1 MINKKSGG
9 GVGFVILVV
18 ALVVVMLLAAKA
30 WNAMLP
36 TAVQILKPAAA
47 GGVPDHGQKEVGDM
61 IRSGTLPNLKQMN
74 QNTDQHIQQM
84 KDGAKGQD

>member
-9 GVGFVILVV
+9 GVGFVIVVV

-36 TAVQILKPAAA
+36 VASQVLKPGSPGA
-47 GGVPDHGQKEVGDM
+47 VPDHGQTEVGDA
-61 IRSGTLPNLKQMN
+61 IRSGTLPDLKQMN
-74 QNTDQHIQQM
+74 LNTDQHIKQV
-84 KDGAKGQD
+84 KEGAKGQD

>member
-9 GVGFVILVV
+9 GVGFVIVVV

-36 TAVQILKPAAA
+36 AVQALKP
-47 GGVPDHGQKEVGDM
+47 GVPGSVPDHGQTEVGDA

-84 KDGAKGQD
+84 KEGSKGQD